1 MIVTDALLTLEKV
14 EDEDAGKEE
23 VDQAGGG
30 NTKWWVVCWVE
41 AQETEAK
48 HQGNLMYNI
57 WLKIAN
63 KKTLLVVHLLI
74 QLDHSQVVI
83 GLEGCEEEDEEEHHG
98 NHSPTP
104 KYFLAFLSNLQEIRH
119 TWGPNDE
126 QLIKSSHPILF
137 TTVTALATSAKKCW
151 YKQKDEAMSTGQP
164 IITAHLLIGSA
175 LDAVSQQRELV

>member
-1 MIVTDALLTLEKV
+1 M
-14 EDEDAGKEE
+14 
-23 VDQAGGG
+23 
-30 NTKWWVVCWVE
+30 
-41 AQETEAK
+41 
-48 HQGNLMYNI
+48 
-57 WLKIAN
+57 
-63 KKTLLVVHLLI
+63 VHLLI

-137 TTVTALATSAKKCW
+137 TTVTALATSAKKC
-151 YKQKDEAMSTGQP
+151 
-164 IITAHLLIGSA
+164 
-175 LDAVSQQRELV
+175 